1 MGQLL
6 AITLRAEGGGTLE
19 RPNVS
24 PAGARGPMQ
33 VMPGTDTSPGY
44 GVAPMRNNSEAER
57 ARVGRDYLAAML
69 RRYGSPALMWGAYN
83 WGPGNLD
90 NALRR
95 HGNRWLEHAPRE
107 TRDYVANNIARLQRG
122 P

>member
-1 MGQLL
+1 MSRLV
-6 AITLRAEGGGTLE
+6 AITLGAEGGGTLE

-24 PAGARGPMQ
+24 LAGARGPMQ
-33 VMPGTDTSPGY
+33 VMPGTDTDPGF
-44 GVAPMRNNSEAER
+44 GVAPMRANTEAER

-69 RRYGSPALMWGAYN
+69 NRYGDPARMWAAYN

-90 NALRR
+90 AAIRR
-95 HGNRWLEHAPRE
+95 HGANWLRHAPRE
-107 TRDYVANNIARLQRG
+107 TRRYVTNNLRQLQRG